1 MKKKLALSNFETSK
15 LLIQNFQKFREL
27 NITELNDTS
36 QITVRFDERRNFLK
50 NFLKKLISTYKKH
63 CFLYITFENF
73 DIHTCHVCFI
83 FLQVVISL

>member
-1 MKKKLALSNFETSK
+1 MTQVFSCKFCEVFNNTFFTEYLWSTASAFWIIMKKKLALSNFETSK

-50 NFLKKLISTYKKH
+50 KS
-63 CFLYITFENF
+63 
-73 DIHTCHVCFI
+73 
-83 FLQVVISL
+83 